1 MSSAQELK
9 ALLAPLRVYDLDA
22 PFNGAELNAM
32 GASLDTAQ
40 AELTTTEREMI
51 PLTAQSWG
59 LEQMLRLLPHR
70 PVTDDT
76 RELGQALAALLR
88 ISGDSFTP
96 ESIRDTLTGCG
107 AVCQVEEG
115 EPGYVTVSF
124 PGIPGIPAGF
134 TQMKR
139 IIEDILPAHVLA
151 QYTFWYITWTEL
163 ETKLPTWQTIEALEL
178 TWTRLETYVT

>member
-32 GASLDTAQ
+32 GAALDTA
-40 AELTTTEREMI
+40 

-70 PVTDDT
+70 PVTDDA

-96 ESIRDTLTGCG
+96 ESIRDTLAGCG

-134 TQMKR
+134 AQMKR

-151 QYTFWYITWTEL
+151 QYTFWYITWT
-163 ETKLPTWQTIEALEL
+163 
-178 TWTRLETYVT
+178 

>member
-1 MSSAQELK
+1 MNLKQAKELVRSRLSDK
-9 ALLAPLRVYDLDA
+9 RYEHTINVKKMAVKLAKHY
-22 PFNGAELNAM
+22 GADEE
-32 GASLDTAQ
+32 Q
-40 AELTTTEREMI
+40 A
-51 PLTAQSWG
+51 
-59 LEQMLRLLPHR
+59 
-70 PVTDDT
+70 
-76 RELGQALAALLR
+76 ALAALLR

-134 TQMKR
+134 AQMKR

-163 ETKLPTWQTIEALEL
+163 ETKLPTWQAIEALEL